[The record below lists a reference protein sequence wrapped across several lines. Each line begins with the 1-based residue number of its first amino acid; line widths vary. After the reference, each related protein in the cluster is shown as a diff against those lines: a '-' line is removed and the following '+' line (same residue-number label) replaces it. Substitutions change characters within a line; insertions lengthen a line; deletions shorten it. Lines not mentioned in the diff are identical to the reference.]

1 MRVERSP
8 QGLGPPCPPTCLEPT
23 GVKPRTPDT
32 VIRPFW
38 SRPSRASQPSSPI
51 SSPKPGLVNAGNRRT
66 AFAFSLPTLVVRI
79 FRPNQVPASF
89 GLGTSRDVAPCSA
102 PPEKHPS
109 IRSSDVC
116 FPNSRLR
123 LPVLAGSRC
132 RPRGLRLARC
142 SGLWDPPH
150 NRGRGCARTPVSPL
164 RRVPFTSLGGL
175 VTVSGMLSEPTRP
188 MGPTSDTPVASPA
201 PVFVGPPFTPSR
213 GSSRAGAAK
222 IVSTAAA

>member
-1 MRVERSP
+1 M
-8 QGLGPPCPPTCLEPT
+8 
-23 GVKPRTPDT
+23 
-32 VIRPFW
+32 IRPLW

-66 AFAFSLPTLVVRI
+66 VFAFSPPTLVVRI
-79 FRPNQVPASF
+79 SPNQVPASF
-89 GLGTSRDVAPCSA
+89 GLGTPRDVAPCSA
-102 PPEKHPS
+102 PPEKHQP

-132 RPRGLRLARC
+132 GPRGFHLARDD
-142 SGLWDPPH
+142 GLWDPPRY
-150 NRGRGCARTPVSPL
+150 RGRGCARTPVSPL
-164 RRVPFTSLGGL
+164 RRAPFTSVRGF

-213 GSSRAGAAK
+213 GSSRARAAET
-222 IVSTAAA
+222 VSTAAA